1 MLKFKQFSF
10 KRFGF
15 TEFTSES
22 GKLLAHPD
30 LKDFVKIAFVKAGVK
45 TIIDFKEYQ
54 LEHDALFFI
63 NGGQYYQFDPGSTG
77 TVIYYNRDFYCV
89 EIHDAE
95 VACDGLLFHNIYEI
109 PAIFMDDDT
118 SRKMQQ
124 IIDEI
129 KSEFEESDNNTED
142 MLRLMLK
149 KMIIKSVRIWK
160 SSPKMA
166 IEEVQGNAEFS
177 RRFSQLVETHY
188 HRLHTVSEYA
198 ALLNITPETLNKRIT
213 KYSGFAPNELIKR
226 RITLEAQRLLAHTTL
241 TVKEIGY
248 MLGYDDPS
256 YFVRLFANH
265 VQATPQN
272 FRQQYQTSNS
282 W

>member
-1 MLKFKQFSF
+1 MLTYKQFSF
-10 KRFGF
+10 KKFGLM
-15 TEFTSES
+15 EFTPES
-22 GKLLAHPD
+22 GKLLGHPE
-30 LKDFVKIAFVKAGVK
+30 LEDFVKIAFVRAGVK

-54 LEHDALFFI
+54 LERDALFFI
-63 NGGQYYQFDPGSTG
+63 NSGQYFHFDARSTG

-109 PAIFMDDDT
+109 PAIFMDEET
-118 SRKMQQ
+118 SMSMLQ

-129 KSEFEESDNNTED
+129 KSEFEETDNNTED

-149 KMIIKSVRIWK
+149 KIIIKAVRIWK

-166 IEEVQGNAEFS
+166 IEDVQRNAEFS
-177 RRFSQLVETHY
+177 RRFSQLVEAHY

-213 KYSGFAPNELIKR
+213 KYSGFAPNELIKK
-226 RITLEAQRLLAHTTL
+226 RITLQAQRLLAHTTL

-248 MLGYDDPS
+248 TLGYEDPS

-265 VQATPQN
+265 VQTTPQS

-282 W
+282 